1 MLYLVQSLLT
11 LKYFDR
17 LKPVIILKYNIYI
30 YIQVIG
36 IWIRK
41 KEKE

>member
-1 MLYLVQSLLT
+1 MVYLILNLY
-11 LKYFDR
+11 
-17 LKPVIILKYNIYI
+17 VIHIYI

-36 IWIRK
+36 ICTREKITEKKRK